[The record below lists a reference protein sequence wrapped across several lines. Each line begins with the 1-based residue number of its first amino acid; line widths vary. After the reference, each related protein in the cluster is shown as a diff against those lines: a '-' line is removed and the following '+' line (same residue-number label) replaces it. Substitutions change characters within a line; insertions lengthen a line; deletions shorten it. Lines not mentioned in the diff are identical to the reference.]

1 MIFQRVEA
9 TKRTERRVENNRAH
23 FGALSPVSVKG
34 KFLVLTRSCNLL
46 ISAVTSSFAA
56 SILMLTKLRVLTFLV
71 SDELLTELVSG
82 LTGAVPVYF
91 RFLGAVLAAS
101 SSTGITSGSPW
112 VIKPVIGSKLPEPNS
127 DSLSGSLYR

>member
-1 MIFQRVEA
+1 
-9 TKRTERRVENNRAH
+9 
-23 FGALSPVSVKG
+23 
-34 KFLVLTRSCNLL
+34 
-46 ISAVTSSFAA
+46 
-56 SILMLTKLRVLTFLV
+56 MLTKLRVLTFFV

>member
-1 MIFQRVEA
+1 MSE
-9 TKRTERRVENNRAH
+9 
-23 FGALSPVSVKG
+23 
-34 KFLVLTRSCNLL
+34 LVRSCNLL

-112 VIKPVIGSKLPEPNS
+112 FIKPVIGSKLPEPNS